1 MISSN
6 ADIALTELMLHAAH
20 IGQQVTRIRGQGAAA
35 QGQVRA
41 EVDADGTLT
50 GLSIDDALQGT
61 AMRELARLVVEA
73 QQAACAQAGA
83 SAAALRRTFTDNPYA
98 ASLLHQSAAAGMR
111 AAQSKPPRAQRP
123 YATESYDEP
132 LPPGT
137 VGPSD
142 WRDDWDLPQRAW

>member
-6 ADIALTELMLHAAH
+6 ADTALTELMLHAAH

-50 GLSIDDALQGT
+50 GLSIADSLQGT
-61 AMRELARLVVEA
+61 AVRDLAHLVIEA
-73 QQAACAQAGA
+73 QQAACAQARE
-83 SAAALRRTFTDNPYA
+83 SAAEMRRTFTDHPYA
-98 ASLLHQSAAAGMR
+98 ASLLHQTAAAGLR
-111 AAQSKPPRAQRP
+111 AAQSKPPRTQRP
-123 YATESYDEP
+123 CAVDPYDEP